1 MPDAAPAPSVEPAA
15 QPPNKRFRTVEV
27 RRVDRVTPKN
37 VRITLGGDA
46 LEGFGTPLLGGHI
59 KVMLPGTNEV
69 RAYTPHHFDAAR
81 REIEIDVILHG
92 DSPGSRWATA
102 AKPGDPVDLRGPGG
116 RGHTVD
122 PTAAWHLL
130 AGDACAV
137 PAIGMVLAAIPASAR
152 AIVIIEVDD
161 TAEERPLPGPA
172 QAQTWW
178 VRAGEVPGE
187 ALETAVRSIDL
198 PEGAG
203 QVFLACESGIMRRI
217 RQHLIQARGITPAS
231 MHTRGYWKAGIVN
244 YPDHDYGQDD

>member
-1 MPDAAPAPSVEPAA
+1 MPDATPAPAAEPA
-15 QPPNKRFRTVEV
+15 NKRFRSVEV
-27 RRVDRVTPKN
+27 RRVERVTPKA

-59 KVMLPGTNEV
+59 KVMLPGTDQV
-69 RAYTPHHFDAAR
+69 RAYTPRRFDAAR

-102 AKPGDPVDLRGPGG
+102 AKPGDPIDVRGPGG

-122 PTAAWHLL
+122 PAAAWHLL

-137 PAIGMVLAAIPASAR
+137 PAIGMVLESLPASTR
-152 AIVIIEVDD
+152 AIVILEVDN
-161 TAEERPLPGPA
+161 TAEERPLPSPA
-172 QAQTWW
+172 QVQTWW

-217 RQHLIQARGITPAS
+217 RQHLIGERGLPSTS

>member
-1 MPDAAPAPSVEPAA
+1 MPDAIPRAAAEPA
-15 QPPNKRFRTVEV
+15 NKRFRSVEV
-27 RRVDRVTPKN
+27 RRVERVTPKA

-46 LEGFGTPLLGGHI
+46 LEGFGTPLLGGHL
-59 KVMLPGTNEV
+59 KVMLPGTDQV
-69 RAYTPHHFDAAR
+69 RAYTPRRFDAAR

-92 DSPGSRWATA
+92 DSPGSRWAIA
-102 AKPGDPVDLRGPGG
+102 AKPGDPIDLRGPGG
-116 RGHTVD
+116 RGHIVD
-122 PTAAWHLL
+122 STAAWHLL

-137 PAIGMVLAAIPASAR
+137 PAIDMVLESLPASTR

-161 TAEERPLPGPA
+161 TTEERPLPSPA
-172 QAQTWW
+172 QVQTWW

-203 QVFLACESGIMRRI
+203 QVFLACESSTMRRI
-217 RQHLIQARGITPAS
+217 RQHLIEARGLAPAS

>member
-1 MPDAAPAPSVEPAA
+1 MPDAELPAAEPA
-15 QPPNKRFRTVEV
+15 NKRFRTVEV
-27 RRVDRVTPKN
+27 RRVERVTPKA
-37 VRITLGGDA
+37 VRITFGGDA

-59 KVMLPGTNEV
+59 KVALPGTDQV
-69 RAYTPHHFDAAR
+69 RAYTPRRFDAAR
-81 REIEIDVILHG
+81 RELEIEVILHG

-102 AKPGDPVDLRGPGG
+102 ARPGDAVDLRGPGG

-122 PTAAWHLL
+122 PSTSWHLL

-137 PAIGMVLAAIPASAR
+137 PAIGMVLEALPATAR
-152 AIVIIEVDD
+152 AIVVVEVDAA
-161 TAEERPLPGPA
+161 AEERPLPSLAPV
-172 QAQTWW
+172 QAWW

-198 PEGAG
+198 PEGTG

-217 RQHLIQARGITPAS
+217 RQHLIQTRGLAPAS
-231 MHTRGYWKAGIVN
+231 LHTRGYWKAGVVN

>member
-1 MPDAAPAPSVEPAA
+1 MPDAVPQAAAEPA
-15 QPPNKRFRTVEV
+15 NKRFRSVEV
-27 RRVDRVTPKN
+27 RRVERVTPKA

-46 LEGFGTPLLGGHI
+46 LEGFGTPLLGGHL
-59 KVMLPGTNEV
+59 KVMLPGTDQV
-69 RAYTPHHFDAAR
+69 RAYTPRRFDAAR

-92 DSPGSRWATA
+92 DSLGSRWAIA
-102 AKPGDPVDLRGPGG
+102 AQPGDPIDLRGPGG

-122 PTAAWHLL
+122 PSAAWHLL

-137 PAIGMVLAAIPASAR
+137 PAIGMVLEALPASTR
-152 AIVIIEVDD
+152 AVVIIEVGDI
-161 TAEERPLPGPA
+161 TEERPLPSLA
-172 QAQTWW
+172 QVQTWW
-178 VRAGEVPGE
+178 VRAGEIPGE

-217 RQHLIQARGITPAS
+217 RQHLIEARGLAPTS
-231 MHTRGYWKAGIVN
+231 MHTRGYWKAGTVN

>member
-1 MPDAAPAPSVEPAA
+1 MPDATPQATAEPA
-15 QPPNKRFRTVEV
+15 NKRFRTVEV
-27 RRVDRVTPKN
+27 RRVERVTPKAL
-37 VRITLGGDA
+37 RITLGGDA

-59 KVMLPGTNEV
+59 KVMLPGTDQV
-69 RAYTPHHFDAAR
+69 RAYTPRRFDAAR
-81 REIEIDVILHG
+81 REIEVDVILHG

-102 AKPGDPVDLRGPGG
+102 AKPGDPIDLRGPGG
-116 RGHTVD
+116 RGHIVD

-137 PAIGMVLAAIPASAR
+137 PAIGMVLESLPESTR
-152 AIVIIEVDD
+152 AVVIIEVDD
-161 TAEERPLPGPA
+161 TTEERPLPSPA
-172 QAQTWW
+172 QVQTWW

-198 PEGAG
+198 PDGAG

-217 RQHLIQARGITPAS
+217 RQQLIEARGLTPTS

>member
-1 MPDAAPAPSVEPAA
+1 MPDAAPPVTDPA
-15 QPPNKRFRTVEV
+15 NKRFRTVEV
-27 RRVDRVTPKN
+27 RYVERVTPKT

-59 KVMLPGTNEV
+59 KVMLPGTDQV
-69 RAYTPHHFDAAR
+69 RAYTPRRFDAAR
-81 REIEIDVILHG
+81 RELEIEVILHG

-102 AKPGDPVDLRGPGG
+102 AKPGDVIDLRGPGG

-122 PTAAWHLL
+122 PTASWHLL
-130 AGDACAV
+130 AGDACAL
-137 PAIGMVLAAIPASAR
+137 PAIGMVLEALPASSR
-152 AIVIIEVDD
+152 AIVIAEVDD
-161 TAEERPLPGPA
+161 AAEERVLPSPS
-172 QAQTWW
+172 QVQTWW

-187 ALETAVRSIDL
+187 ALETAVRSIEL

-217 RQHLIQARGITPAS
+217 RQHLIEARGLAPAT

-244 YPDHDYGQDD
+244 YPDHDYGQDDN